1 MHRLTNASVAAL
13 AALAL
18 LIAACGVGSGDGNSD
33 GDIPSPTANAT
44 NATAVETRVPFT
56 PFPTPPPGVRLT
68 TEEIVRKIGPSVVQ
82 VLTEVATRN
91 VFGQLVPS
99 QGIGTGV
106 IIDTEGHI
114 ITNDHVIRAG
124 AGVAS
129 TITVT
134 LSDGRTAPATVVG
147 ADPATDLAVLKIDVT
162 GLTPAELGDSSSLA
176 VGADVVAV
184 GFALG
189 LEGDPTVTRG
199 VVSAKGRTIQEQ
211 TISINDA
218 IQTDAGINPGNS
230 GGPLVDDRGR
240 VIGINTAIIS
250 GAQSIGFAISIDVA
264 KPIVQELLQNGFVAR
279 GFLGVQFTDI
289 TPSLARN
296 LNLPADEGVG
306 VVDVTP
312 GSPADAAGM
321 QPNDI
326 IIRIEDT
333 PITNSGDLVEVL
345 RRYRAGEQVVVHFY
359 RDGSE
364 VETDVTLGAR
374 PN

>member
-1 MHRLTNASVAAL
+1 MHRLANASFAAL

-18 LIAACGVGSGDGNSD
+18 LIAACGGSSGDV
-33 GDIPSPTANAT
+33 DIPSPAT
-44 NATAVETRVPFT
+44 SVTVIETLVPFT
-56 PFPTPPPGVRLT
+56 PFPTLAPGVRLT

-82 VLTEVATRN
+82 VLTEAATPN

-124 AGVAS
+124 AGFAS

-147 ADPATDLAVLKIDVT
+147 ADPATDLAVLKIEVT
-162 GLTPAELGDSSSLA
+162 GLTPAELGDSSSLL

-218 IQTDAGINPGNS
+218 IQTDASINPGNS

-250 GAQSIGFAISIDVA
+250 GAQSIGFAISIDVV

-279 GFLGVQFTDI
+279 GFLGVRFTDI

-312 GSPADAAGM
+312 GSPADAAGL
-321 QPNDI
+321 QANDI
-326 IIRIEDT
+326 IVRIEDT

-364 VETDVTLGAR
+364 VETDVTLGER

>member
-1 MHRLTNASVAAL
+1 MYRLANASVAAL

-18 LIAACGVGSGDGNSD
+18 LIAACGGGSSD
-33 GDIPSPTANAT
+33 GDFPSPPS
-44 NATAVETRVPFT
+44 ATATVVETPIPFT
-56 PFPTPPPGVRLT
+56 PFPTLAPGVRLT

-82 VLTEVATRN
+82 VLTEAATRN
-91 VFGQLVPS
+91 TFGQLVPS

-147 ADPATDLAVLKIDVT
+147 ADPATDLAVLKIDAT

-176 VGADVVAV
+176 VGADVVAM

-218 IQTDAGINPGNS
+218 IQTDASINPGNS

-264 KPIVQELLQNGFVAR
+264 KPIVQELLQNGFVSR

-296 LNLPADEGVG
+296 LNLPADKGVG

-312 GSPADAAGM
+312 GSPADAAGL

-364 VETDVTLGAR
+364 AETDVTLGAR

>member
-1 MHRLTNASVAAL
+1 M
-13 AALAL
+13 
-18 LIAACGVGSGDGNSD
+18 
-33 GDIPSPTANAT
+33 
-44 NATAVETRVPFT
+44 
-56 PFPTPPPGVRLT
+56 
-68 TEEIVRKIGPSVVQ
+68 
-82 VLTEVATRN
+82 
-91 VFGQLVPS
+91 
-99 QGIGTGV
+99 
-106 IIDTEGHI
+106 
-114 ITNDHVIRAG
+114 
-124 AGVAS
+124 
-129 TITVT
+129 
-134 LSDGRTAPATVVG
+134 
-147 ADPATDLAVLKIDVT
+147 
-162 GLTPAELGDSSSLA
+162 
-176 VGADVVAV
+176 
-184 GFALG
+184 
-189 LEGDPTVTRG
+189 
-199 VVSAKGRTIQEQ
+199 
-211 TISINDA
+211 
-218 IQTDAGINPGNS
+218 
-230 GGPLVDDRGR
+230 
-240 VIGINTAIIS
+240 IGINTAIIS

-264 KPIVQELLQNGFVAR
+264 KPIVQELLQNGFVSR

-345 RRYRAGEQVVVHFY
+345 RRYRAGEQVVVHLY

>member
-1 MHRLTNASVAAL
+1 MHRLTNVSVAAL

-18 LIAACGVGSGDGNSD
+18 LIAACGGGSDN
-33 GDIPSPTANAT
+33 GDIPSPLATNAS
-44 NATAVETRVPFT
+44 NATAVDTPIPFT

-82 VLTEVATRN
+82 VLTEAATPN

-106 IIDTEGHI
+106 IIDIEGHI

-124 AGVAS
+124 AAIAS

-147 ADPATDLAVLKIDVT
+147 ADPATDLAVLKINAT

-240 VIGINTAIIS
+240 VIGINTAIII

-264 KPIVQELLQNGFVAR
+264 KPIVQELLQNGFVSR

-333 PITNSGDLVEVL
+333 PITNSGDLVEAL

-359 RDGSE
+359 RDGGE
-364 VETDVTLGAR
+364 AETNVTLGTR